1 MFSVMLS
8 LTRARPQS
16 EDDLQKSISA
26 VLKSLEAE
34 PEPALPVSGRY
45 HPQIIT
51 KYDFLQTRNKKSH
64 LELPAEFVVS
74 TNLNVNAKQNHNHQ
88 VICKTM
94 NCSTFLSHSPRLK
107 TLGQV
112 DQTKSSLQA
121 GNSTPIERQM
131 M

>member
-34 PEPALPVSGRY
+34 PEPASPVVSGRY

-74 TNLNVNAKQNHNHQ
+74 TWLYHHVTKLH
-88 VICKTM
+88 
-94 NCSTFLSHSPRLK
+94 L
-107 TLGQV
+107 
-112 DQTKSSLQA
+112 DQMVQKLQ
-121 GNSTPIERQM
+121 
-131 M
+131 